1 MHYFNVMEIC
11 EHWLIVANLTSKDG
25 CISDNN
31 HHREYRFLCPVLAF
45 LQRDEGHCRIRYR
58 YTSFR
63 KVSNEL
69 ERVLQKSGST
79 FTREQTLIP
88 SSPMDMPEDQQIDV
102 FRRLIEIFENTPNVG
117 EIRALT
123 RNFQ

>member
-1 MHYFNVMEIC
+1 MDVFPITIIIENIAFFALYWHFCNEMKG
-11 EHWLIVANLTSKDG
+11 IV
-25 CISDNN
+25 
-31 HHREYRFLCPVLAF
+31 E
-45 LQRDEGHCRIRYR
+45 IRYR

-88 SSPMDMPEDQQIDV
+88 SSPMDMREDQQMDV
-102 FRRLIEIFENTPNVG
+102 FRRLIEIFENVPNVG